1 MRINPP
7 QYQIVQLRR
16 FLLEKIVNK
25 YYQLLLQESIPAM
38 DNTGIWNSGSTGRD
52 LTWILPHSART
63 RCTCQKLKRSTLPS
77 PASRRAGRP
86 RPLRPPCPRLPGHG
100 WTVQISW
107 TVIECD
113 LITNRVLFHEYIY
126 IYPLLLWIFFSV
138 VCSQKLLWPKMVQV
152 AKVGD
157 CRCVVS
163 VVSYQDYNQLNEFCH
178 DECFIYP
185 EFVHC

>member
-1 MRINPP
+1 MLSVIIAGIHTCYGQYWNLESRIHGPWPDVNSTA
-7 QYQIVQLRR
+7 LRT
-16 FLLEKIVNK
+16 
-25 YYQLLLQESIPAM
+25 Y
-38 DNTGIWNSGSTGRD
+38 
-52 LTWILPHSART
+52 
-63 RCTCQKLKRSTLPS
+63 TCQKLKRSTCLPS

-157 CRCVVS
+157 CRCVVW
-163 VVSYQDYNQLNEFCH
+163 VVSRIKMTTN
-178 DECFIYP
+178 
-185 EFVHC
+185 